1 MLIKYIPFFAYG
13 KATFNDLRYDIIR
26 HIATFIEPEDIVN
39 WSYADCL
46 TLSSLTLKKLVEQ
59 IFNISGLESISDNE
73 PELAG
78 VMRFAYISHDHLL
91 LFKAFMKEVV

>member
-13 KATFNDLRYDIIR
+13 KATFNKLSYDMIR

-39 WSYADCL
+39 WRYVDCL
-46 TLSSLTLKKLVEQ
+46 TLSSLSLKKLAEQ
-59 IFNISGLESISDNE
+59 TFDISGLESISDNE

-78 VMRFAYISHDHLL
+78 VLRLARISHDHLL